1 MDDGDSK
8 TYTQKNNTSLFSQRE
23 ETSFLQRYISNVGD
37 VLSPIWVRRSIQVN
51 NGSEWFVLGSRYRF
65 LFYFRL
71 FLVVLY
77 ISYEILK

>member
-1 MDDGDSK
+1 MDPDDEQNQK
-8 TYTQKNNTSLFSQRE
+8 VKRQTQKASAI
-23 ETSFLQRYISNVGD
+23 QRYITNVSD
-37 VLSPIWVRRSIQVN
+37 VLSPIWVRRSIQIN
-51 NGSEWFVLGSRYRF
+51 NGSEWFVLGSRYSF

>member
-1 MDDGDSK
+1 MDPDGDKKNK
-8 TYTQKNNTSLFSQRE
+8 TQILTKRE
-23 ETSFLQRYISNVGD
+23 KITFLQRYITNVSD
-37 VLSPIWVRRSIQVN
+37 VLSPLWLRRLIQIN
-51 NGSEWFVLGSRYRF
+51 NGFEWFILGCRYRF